1 VRYLNFLITLCLFQ
15 ATSFAVK
22 GQGDFAVND
31 AEGCTP
37 MKVKF
42 SFTYSGLDT
51 FNTFYWDFDNGQTST
66 LESPDTVLYDVA
78 GVYTPSLVFNGR
90 ADQIIT
96 KVNFI
101 TVHRTASAHFIY
113 SAPTASP
120 LYFEFEHSA
129 TLDAGVTYN
138 FDWNIEEFGARSGP
152 SQVITFPRLDTFNV
166 SLTVTDEFGCT
177 NTVSEDIAIVGG
189 IYVPNVFTPGGDD
202 NVDNFLIIQ
211 NDAGLPLRIKIYSR
225 TGVLVYE
232 AEGITLTWDGETA
245 SGDKLKTGVYF
256 YVLEALAA
264 DPQKRYT
271 KSGFIHMYRNE

>member
-1 VRYLNFLITLCLFQ
+1 MRYLNLLIILTLILQ
-15 ATSFAVK
+15 ANSPMVK
-22 GQGDFAVND
+22 GQDFSADVV
-31 AEGCTP
+31 EGCTP

-42 SFTYSGLDT
+42 TFTGTASI
-51 FNTFYWDFDNGQTST
+51 FYWDFGNGTTST
-66 LESPDTVLYDVA
+66 LANPDTVLYNLA
-78 GVYTPSLVFNGR
+78 GIFSPTLVYDGNPMLM
-90 ADQIIT
+90 IT
-96 KVNFI
+96 KPNLI
-101 TVHRTASAHFIY
+101 TVHRTASAQFTY
-113 SAPTASP
+113 NAPTASP
-120 LYFEFEHSA
+120 LYFELEHSA

-152 SQVITFPRLDTFNV
+152 YQEIIFPRLDTFNV

-177 NTVSEDIAIVGG
+177 NTVSEDITILGSV
-189 IYVPNVFTPGGDD
+189 YVPNVFTPGGDD

-211 NDAGLPLRIKIYSR
+211 NNAGIPLRMKIYSR